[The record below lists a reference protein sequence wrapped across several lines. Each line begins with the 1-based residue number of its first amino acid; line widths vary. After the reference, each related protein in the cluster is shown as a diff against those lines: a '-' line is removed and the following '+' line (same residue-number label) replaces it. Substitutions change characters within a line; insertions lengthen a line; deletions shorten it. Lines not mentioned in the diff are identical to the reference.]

1 MAAANVAGKAR
12 VDVNAKGSTMIFT
25 TASTAKPCE
34 PAHLM
39 RLARPRH
46 LRPIAVVCLLLMA
59 AAMAAC
65 SQTTLSSEA
74 QRRTLPHHMVYTV
87 CFYGLAGHNPTRTF
101 GNEWLQTLAVHA
113 QAHLYRWDQP
123 IEAMS
128 DLLTRLDAHAS
139 HNITRR
145 ELAGVTIHVIGY
157 SWGAITAAN
166 FAQMLNRCGYA
177 TTSGWKAAEP
187 IPVALLITLD
197 PVNFVHTTTG
207 VPANV
212 KTYINYYED
221 RGGYSPM
228 RCCWP
233 EPNRTLVLGNNF
245 DALLSGDYLP
255 SKAQRTDE
263 VDVDRQW
270 ATRKVNMRFTPPE
283 FPTTPHGNQMAV
295 SLVGDQVNH
304 DTLPWFVYRNVLRD
318 LNASH

>member
-1 MAAANVAGKAR
+1 
-12 VDVNAKGSTMIFT
+12 MIFT
-25 TASTAKPCE
+25 TPSAAQPHE
-34 PAHLM
+34 PAPLAAPFAWP
-39 RLARPRH
+39 RL
-46 LRPIAVVCLLLMA
+46 LRPIAVLCLLVIGMG
-59 AAMAAC
+59 MAAC
-65 SQTTLSSEA
+65 SQTSSSSAA
-74 QRRTLPHHMVYTV
+74 QRKTLPHRRVYTI

-123 IEAMS
+123 LEALS
-128 DLLTRLDAHAS
+128 DLLTRLDAHAN

-145 ELAGVTIHVIGY
+145 ELAGVTIRVIGY

-166 FAQMLNRCGYA
+166 FVQMLNRCAYA

-207 VPANV
+207 VSANV

-221 RGGYSPM
+221 RGGYSHM
-228 RCCWP
+228 RCSWP
-233 EPNRTLVLGNNF
+233 EVNRTLVLGNNF

-255 SKAQRTDE
+255 SKAQGTHE
-263 VDVDRQW
+263 IDVDKKW
-270 ATRKVNMRFTPPE
+270 ATRKVYMRFTPPD
-283 FPTTPHGNQMAV
+283 FPTTPHGVNVAV
-295 SLVGDQVNH
+295 SLAGDQVNH

-318 LNASH
+318 LNACN